1 MAETA
6 YRLYVNNGPAT
17 REQLDQVEEIT
28 VEQTVDMAW
37 EARLEIPICTDDQ
50 GRWSGEDDDFLAT
63 FSRLRVEVKV
73 GGNFVPLIDGPVV
86 GHDSRMSSKPGQS
99 AITLMVQD
107 DSVYLNRSE
116 SLESFDDLLDH
127 EIATRIFDDTEEI
140 AESDVEETPATGSGL
155 APVEVQR
162 GTRIQILRRLAE
174 RQGKHAYVLPGPAPG
189 ESIGAFKALPSEAGD
204 LPELILLG
212 GRRNVASFNVTN
224 DAQSPANVEAHSLSI
239 TDKAVTT
246 ARSSFRNLDLL
257 GEEAAFEDEGETG
270 TRLLQPGQDGA
281 VDADQAVA
289 AEATRASFAF
299 EANGAVLSD
308 CYGGVL
314 RPYEA
319 VTVRGVNGRLSGAYV
334 IKQVTWRDRYS
345 REWDGSRD
353 GTKPRAPGGR
363 SHRASARSLLR
374 QIPRPGGGRGGPGRP
389 GPDRRQRA
397 LGLRRSGLPLGAPLH
412 AFRRRRLWLCHV
424 AQGGRRGVDRVRG
437 RRPLAADLDRLLVGQ
452 RRDPDR

>member
-6 YRLYVNNGPAT
+6 YRLYVNNSPAT

-28 VEQTVDMAW
+28 VEQAVDMAW

-63 FSRLRVEVKV
+63 FTRLRVEVKV
-73 GGNFVPLIDGPVV
+73 GGGFVPLIDGPVV
-86 GHDSRMSSKPGQS
+86 GHDSRMSSEPGQS

-155 APVEVQR
+155 APAEMQR
-162 GTRIQILRRLAE
+162 GTRIQILRRLAA

-189 ESIGAFKALPSEAGD
+189 ESIGAFKSLPSEAGD

-212 GRRNVASFNVTN
+212 GRRNVANFNVTN

-239 TDKAVTT
+239 TDKVVTT

-270 TRLLQPGQDGA
+270 TRLLRPGQDGA

-334 IKQVTWRDRYS
+334 IKQVTHRLTRSAYS
-345 REWDGSRD
+345 QDFGLLRN
-353 GTKPRAPGGR
+353 
-363 SHRASARSLLR
+363 ARSA
-374 QIPRPGGGRGGPGRP
+374 GS
-389 GPDRRQRA
+389 
-397 LGLRRSGLPLGAPLH
+397 RSGLEN
-412 AFRRRRLWLCHV
+412 
-424 AQGGRRGVDRVRG
+424 
-437 RRPLAADLDRLLVGQ
+437 LAGSIF
-452 RRDPDR
+452 

>member
-1 MAETA
+1 
-6 YRLYVNNGPAT
+6 
-17 REQLDQVEEIT
+17 
-28 VEQTVDMAW
+28 MAW

-73 GGNFVPLIDGPVV
+73 GGGFVPLIDGPVV
-86 GHDSRMSSKPGQS
+86 GHDSRMSSEPGQS

-155 APVEVQR
+155 APAEMQR
-162 GTRIQILRRLAE
+162 GTRIQILRRLAA

-189 ESIGAFKALPSEAGD
+189 ESIGAFKSLPSEAGD

-212 GRRNVASFNVTN
+212 GRRNVANFNVTN

-239 TDKAVTT
+239 TDKVVTT

-270 TRLLQPGQDGA
+270 TRLLRPGQDGA

-308 CYGGVL
+308 CYGGVSQDFGLL
-314 RPYEA
+314 R
-319 VTVRGVNGRLSGAYV
+319 N
-334 IKQVTWRDRYS
+334 
-345 REWDGSRD
+345 
-353 GTKPRAPGGR
+353 
-363 SHRASARSLLR
+363 ARSA
-374 QIPRPGGGRGGPGRP
+374 GS
-389 GPDRRQRA
+389 
-397 LGLRRSGLPLGAPLH
+397 RSGLEN
-412 AFRRRRLWLCHV
+412 
-424 AQGGRRGVDRVRG
+424 
-437 RRPLAADLDRLLVGQ
+437 LAGSIF
-452 RRDPDR
+452 